1 MSTTFLTGLKTSN
14 MSNKKNKPQQST
26 HDPASMPH
34 NTVRKS
40 NRAGDHNER
49 SAGSDVENPDRNEQ
63 PGKSVNIDDDPEQTK
78 KKVPNMR

>member
-1 MSTTFLTGLKTSN
+1 

-40 NRAGDHNER
+40 NRAGDHGER
-49 SAGSDVENPDRNEQ
+49 SAGSDVEIPDQDAQ
-63 PGKSVNIDDDPEQTK
+63 PGKKVTIDDDPEQTK